1 MSDNTPSNENN
12 QSSVGPADAPTSNTD
27 HNHNYEEILLNLK
40 NAEESREAMQDQLLR
55 TVKYTGETNHKIM
68 EVMGTVMEMVAD
80 QQKLFKSQHKHNKMK
95 LFMWALPVF
104 FLLFFMAKEAYDEQA
119 KYKSPTG
126 YVAQVSITGTI
137 APGSPTASA
146 DAVIPAL
153 RLAFEDNMA
162 KGVLIKISSPGG
174 SPAQAHLIYKEI
186 KRLQA
191 LYPDKK
197 MSLIGTDSLTSGAM
211 WIAAASPKINVL
223 ESTYTGSIGVIV
235 SQFNFGK
242 AIKNYDVERLII
254 TSGKNK
260 SVLDPFAEPKEKSIN
275 KIATMASQIH
285 QQFKDIMIESRGD
298 RLKAEPDYL
307 FSGEFWLGA
316 EAVELGLADHVTTT
330 TQLLLDDFGT
340 VNIRDYSNKP
350 GLLDKL
356 SLSAKAM
363 NESPLAQA
371 LNMLTYQPLP
381 TFE

>member
-1 MSDNTPSNENN
+1 
-12 QSSVGPADAPTSNTD
+12 
-27 HNHNYEEILLNLK
+27 
-40 NAEESREAMQDQLLR
+40 
-55 TVKYTGETNHKIM
+55 
-68 EVMGTVMEMVAD
+68 
-80 QQKLFKSQHKHNKMK
+80 
-95 LFMWALPVF
+95 
-104 FLLFFMAKEAYDEQA
+104 
-119 KYKSPTG
+119 
-126 YVAQVSITGTI
+126 
-137 APGSPTASA
+137 
-146 DAVIPAL
+146 
-153 RLAFEDNMA
+153 MA